1 MNDALRVEDYEV
13 RLRVLF
19 PSRKAGVSAGRE
31 NARLPVVA
39 IWRAGTVDA
48 RFFVGRRS
56 KGDDRWIDVK
66 TPSERVDLKR
76 ENWPPGWYFD
86 PFLGHTNHKNRR
98 FGS

>member
-1 MNDALRVEDYEV
+1 MMNDALRVEDHKA

-19 PSRKAGVSAGRE
+19 PSRKAEVSAGRE

-56 KGDDRWIDVK
+56 KAMIA
-66 TPSERVDLKR
+66 
-76 ENWPPGWYFD
+76 
-86 PFLGHTNHKNRR
+86 
-98 FGS
+98 GSTQKLHPKGLI